1 MLFVSRA
8 ERHLGHPPANSFAG
22 VRPLVS
28 GDTGQRQQSR
38 AVPHEPCPQQVSFS
52 RPKGSLKDTN
62 YRNARDVP
70 YIFSFCISL
79 ALICAS
85 DALSLPGLS
94 PFPFPVIC
102 MHHLHSPHLL
112 TAPTLFFSSLPFLC
126 ANHCF
131 LCVRATR
138 GQLPNSFRPTTPS
151 IPFLH
156 VVVHSVTSQLS
167 FFFLS
172 YYTEITSFPLTLPS
186 DSVAMGGAIRWRTS
200 LILFSVAT
208 VSSLRL
214 SPRLCL
220 PVDKVQIAFPT
231 KPDAFPMVPYCVRT
245 YSLSL
250 RPFRTL
256 PRCHFC
262 ESKGYSTHVNC
273 ISSAVV

>member
-156 VVVHSVTSQLS
+156 VVVHSITSQLS
-167 FFFLS
+167 FFFSFLLYGNYLISLDPSIRLGCNGRGYTAAPIFNFVFCS
-172 YYTEITSFPLTLPS
+172 YRLLPS
-186 DSVAMGGAIRWRTS
+186 S
-200 LILFSVAT
+200 LAALVLA
-208 VSSLRL
+208 
-214 SPRLCL
+214 
-220 PVDKVQIAFPT
+220 
-231 KPDAFPMVPYCVRT
+231 
-245 YSLSL
+245 
-250 RPFRTL
+250 
-256 PRCHFC
+256 
-262 ESKGYSTHVNC
+262 G
-273 ISSAVV
+273 